1 MPSIATSVGGAA
13 DAVGPGGIVVD
24 PTEQGALVDAMRR
37 MCDPTNVAALGE
49 KARRHAELLTWDA
62 IAQRVV
68 RALDLAVPGVDLAE
82 FL

>member
-1 MPSIATSVGGAA
+1 MYGSFRYSDNSLICAA
-13 DAVGPGGIVVD
+13 W
-24 PTEQGALVDAMRR
+24 RR